1 MQLQAVK
8 LTIYL
13 TEDDRVE
20 RQRAWEVLL
29 ERAREDGMAGATV
42 WRGIEGFGRRGF
54 LRSSRFIDASQGMPV
69 TVELVDE
76 DERIDA
82 FLPTVAR
89 LVPGALVLR
98 QRVRAISRESAA
110 ADALDDPR
118 PSPSSLGETRGP
130 DEGQ

>member
-1 MQLQAVK
+1 MQVQAVK

-13 TEDDRVE
+13 TEDDRVG

-54 LRSSRFIDASQGMPV
+54 LRSSRSIDASQGMPV

-89 LVPGALVLR
+89 LVPGALVVR
-98 QRVRAISRESAA
+98 QRIRAISRESAT

-118 PSPSSLGETRGP
+118 PSSSSPGR
-130 DEGQ
+130 DA